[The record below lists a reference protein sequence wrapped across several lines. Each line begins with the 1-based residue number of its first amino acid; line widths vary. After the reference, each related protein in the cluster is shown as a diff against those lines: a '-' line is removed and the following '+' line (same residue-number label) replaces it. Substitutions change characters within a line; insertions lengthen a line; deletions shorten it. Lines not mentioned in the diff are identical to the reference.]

1 MTSIGPKYYIYISDA
16 KIDMLLPQVPHDL
29 KKKVAIEFKLSLKV
43 FEVGRKS
50 ESESDDSRVARLQSV
65 VEYLRSESQ
74 MGSVD
79 QPSVYIQGELPMKWG
94 PYVLLMPNFQSSDPD
109 ANRARMPTDFVFFG
123 GATEKTFCGLVGSA
137 HHLAGSV
144 ASKGG
149 VEEYGGSAMPT
160 AMYYLNQL
168 EFTKDAPQSG
178 QILDYLGGVIDRL
191 SGPSQ
196 RLEFMAKRLL
206 EGETKSGPRT
216 HCLIASPLY
225 VALAE

>member
-1 MTSIGPKYYIYISDA
+1 MKPKFYIYISDA

-109 ANRARMPTDFVFFG
+109 ANRARMPTWTTL
-123 GATEKTFCGLVGSA
+123 GA
-137 HHLAGSV
+137 
-144 ASKGG
+144 
-149 VEEYGGSAMPT
+149 
-160 AMYYLNQL
+160 
-168 EFTKDAPQSG
+168 
-178 QILDYLGGVIDRL
+178 
-191 SGPSQ
+191 
-196 RLEFMAKRLL
+196 
-206 EGETKSGPRT
+206 
-216 HCLIASPLY
+216 
-225 VALAE
+225 